1 MNYKSMATRSACQT
15 QLVLV
20 VVPQLS
26 EQKRIAINLVDHTVF
41 FIDAA

>member
-1 MNYKSMATRSACQT
+1 MIMRRASVRAAQT
-15 QLVLV
+15 QFVLV

-26 EQKRIAINLVDHTVF
+26 EQKRVAIKLVDHAVL